1 MNTIFYILGCIY
13 SPHFPAQLISAED
26 DSQLRD
32 IALDSFDGLLTCG
45 FRKPIALLTRSDIPE
60 IIECV
65 VMHTCI
71 YERKAELDEMILGLE
86 DAGVLEMMHT
96 YPSYFQP
103 LFVEGSCKLCAG
115 LLRQ

>member
-1 MNTIFYILGCIY
+1 MNTIFYILRCINF
-13 SPHFPAQLISAED
+13 PHFPAQLISAED

-32 IALDSFDGLLTCG
+32 IAMDVFDSLLACG

-71 YERKAELDEMILGLE
+71 YERKAELDEMTLGLE

-96 YPSYFQP
+96 YPSCFQP
-103 LFVEGSCKLCAG
+103 LFVEGSCKMCAG